1 MQKDSKNEEQ
11 IIDISEETEEY
22 ALAPLWARKQADKY
36 MLLINQTKN
45 MRYKECSYALHKR
58 SIKEFAKDKNIEISV
73 QRYLIDALSYMAL
86 GLFASLLIGTIF
98 NTLGDKLH
106 ITLFTEVINPLAK
119 QVTGPAIAVA
129 IAYGL
134 QAPPLVMF
142 SCALVGACGNELGGP
157 VGAFI
162 STVFAVEFG
171 KIVSK
176 ETKID
181 ILITPAVTILV
192 GVFIAQF
199 TGPAVSTFMTSF
211 GNLIMKAT
219 EMQPV
224 FMGALVA
231 VLVGIALTLPISS
244 AAICIML
251 ERGGLAG
258 GAATVGCC
266 CQMVG
271 FAIMS
276 FKENGMGGL
285 FAQGIGTS
293 MLQMSNIIKNWKI
306 WIPPTLASAIIGPL
320 STTIFKMENIPIGS
334 GMGTCGLVG
343 QFGTI
348 TAMESAG
355 KGGTMMWV
363 GILLL
368 NFILPAI
375 ITLIISNFMRRKK
388 LIKPGDLKLEI

>member
-1 MQKDSKNEEQ
+1 MGKVN
-11 IIDISEETEEY
+11 T
-22 ALAPLWARKQADKY
+22 RR
-36 MLLINQTKN
+36 TF
-45 MRYKECSYALHKR
+45 
-58 SIKEFAKDKNIEISV
+58 KEFTKDKNIELSV

-98 NTLGDKLH
+98 NTLGDKLG
-106 ITLFTEVINPLAK
+106 IALFTDVISPLAK

-142 SCALVGACGNELGGP
+142 SSALVGACGNELGGP

-162 STVFAVEFG
+162 ATIFAVECG
-171 KIVSK
+171 KLVSK

-181 ILITPAVTILV
+181 IIITPAVTILI
-192 GVFIAQF
+192 GVLISQF
-199 TGPAVSTFMTSF
+199 TGPAVSEFMTTF

-219 EMQPV
+219 GMQPV
-224 FMGALVA
+224 LMGAVVS

-251 ERGGLAG
+251 ELGGLAG

-266 CQMVG
+266 CQMIG
-271 FAIMS
+271 FAVMS
-276 FKENGMGGL
+276 YKENGVGGL
-285 FAQGIGTS
+285 FAQGLGTS
-293 MLQMSNIIKNWKI
+293 MLQMPNIIKNWKI
-306 WIPPTLASAIIGPL
+306 WIPPTIASAIIGPL

-343 QFGTI
+343 QFGTF
-348 TAMESAG
+348 TAMDAAG
-355 KGGTMMWV
+355 KGGPTMWL

-368 NFILPAI
+368 HFILPAI
-375 ITLIISNFMRRKK
+375 VTLIIAGFMRRKN
-388 LIKPGDLKLEI
+388 LIKPGDLKLDI

>member
-1 MQKDSKNEEQ
+1 MNTVKN
-11 IIDISEETEEY
+11 
-22 ALAPLWARKQADKY
+22 
-36 MLLINQTKN
+36 
-45 MRYKECSYALHKR
+45 KR
-58 SIKEFAKDKNIEISV
+58 SIKQFIKDKNIEISV

-86 GLFASLLIGTIF
+86 GLFSSLLIGTIF
-98 NTLGDKLH
+98 NTLGTKFG
-106 ITLFTEVINPLAK
+106 ISLFTDVINPLAK

-157 VGAFI
+157 VGAFVATI
-162 STVFAVEFG
+162 FAVEFG
-171 KIVSK
+171 KMISK

-181 ILITPAVTILV
+181 ILLTPCVTILV
-192 GVFIAQF
+192 GVFVAQI

-211 GNLIMKAT
+211 GNLIMKT
-219 EMQPV
+219 TVMQPV
-224 FMGALVA
+224 LMGSLVA

-251 ERGGLAG
+251 ELSGLAG

-271 FAIMS
+271 FAVMS
-276 FKENGMGGL
+276 YRENGMGGL

-293 MLQMSNIIKNWKI
+293 MLQMPNIIKNWKV

-320 STTIFKMENIPIGS
+320 STTVFAMENIPIGS

-348 TAMESAG
+348 TAMEAVG
-355 KGGTMMWV
+355 KGGSGMWI

-368 NFILPAI
+368 HFILPAVV
-375 ITLIISNFMRRKK
+375 TLLISEFMRRKN
-388 LIKPGDLKLEI
+388 LIKPGDLKLDI

>member
-1 MQKDSKNEEQ
+1 MGKVRS
-11 IIDISEETEEY
+11 
-22 ALAPLWARKQADKY
+22 R
-36 MLLINQTKN
+36 
-45 MRYKECSYALHKR
+45 R
-58 SIKEFAKDKNIEISV
+58 SIKQFAKDKNIEISV
-73 QRYLIDALSYMAL
+73 QRYLVDALSYMAL
-86 GLFASLLIGTIF
+86 GLFSSLLIGTIF
-98 NTLGDKLH
+98 NTLGDKFG
-106 ITLFTEVINPLAK
+106 ISLFTDVINPLAK

-157 VGAFI
+157 VGAFVATI
-162 STVFAVEFG
+162 FAVEIG

-181 ILITPAVTILV
+181 ILVTPAVTILV
-192 GVFIAQF
+192 GVLVAQF
-199 TGPAVSTFMTSF
+199 TGPAVSVFMTTF
-211 GNLIMKAT
+211 GNLIMEAT
-219 EMQPV
+219 EMQPI
-224 FMGALVA
+224 FMGALIA

-251 ERGGLAG
+251 DLSGLAG

-271 FAIMS
+271 FAVMS
-276 FKENGMGGL
+276 YKENGIGGL

-293 MLQMSNIIKNWKI
+293 MLQMPNIIKNWKI

-320 STTIFKMENIPIGS
+320 STTLFKMENIPIGS
-334 GMGTCGLVG
+334 GMGTCGFVG
-343 QFGTI
+343 QFGTV
-348 TAMESAG
+348 TAMEAAG
-355 KGGTMMWV
+355 KGGSMMWL

-375 ITLIISNFMRRKK
+375 ITLIIAKFMRNKN
-388 LIKPGDLKLEI
+388 LIRPDDLKLDI

>member
-1 MQKDSKNEEQ
+1 MGKVKS
-11 IIDISEETEEY
+11 
-22 ALAPLWARKQADKY
+22 R
-36 MLLINQTKN
+36 
-45 MRYKECSYALHKR
+45 R
-58 SIKEFAKDKNIEISV
+58 SLKKFAKDKNIEISV

-86 GLFASLLIGTIF
+86 GLFSSLLIGTIF
-98 NTLGDKLH
+98 NTLGDKFGVS
-106 ITLFTEVINPLAK
+106 LFTEVINPLAK

-157 VGAFI
+157 VGAFVA
-162 STVFAVEFG
+162 TVFAVEFG

-176 ETKID
+176 ETKVD
-181 ILITPAVTILV
+181 ILLTPAVTILV
-192 GVFIAQF
+192 GVWVAQF
-199 TGPAVSTFMTSF
+199 TGPAVSAFMSTF
-211 GNLIMKAT
+211 GNLIMKST
-219 EMQPV
+219 EMQPI
-224 FMGALVA
+224 FMGALVS
-231 VLVGIALTLPISS
+231 VLVGVALTLPISS

-251 ERGGLAG
+251 ELSGLAG

-271 FAIMS
+271 FAVMS
-276 FKENGMGGL
+276 YKENGMGGL

-293 MLQMSNIIKNWKI
+293 MLQMPNIIKNWKI

-343 QFGTI
+343 QFGTV
-348 TAMESAG
+348 TAMEAAG
-355 KGGTMMWV
+355 KGGSMMWLV
-363 GILLL
+363 ILLL
-368 NFILPAI
+368 HFILPSI
-375 ITLIISNFMRRKK
+375 VTLIIAKFMRSKN
-388 LIKPGDLKLEI
+388 LIKSGDLKLDI

>member
-1 MQKDSKNEEQ
+1 MGKVKS
-11 IIDISEETEEY
+11 
-22 ALAPLWARKQADKY
+22 R
-36 MLLINQTKN
+36 
-45 MRYKECSYALHKR
+45 R
-58 SIKEFAKDKNIEISV
+58 SLKKFAKDKNIEISV

-86 GLFASLLIGTIF
+86 GLFSSLLIGTIF
-98 NTLGDKLH
+98 NTLGDKFGVS
-106 ITLFTEVINPLAK
+106 LFTEVINPLAK

-157 VGAFI
+157 VGAFVA
-162 STVFAVEFG
+162 TVFAVEFG

-176 ETKID
+176 ETKVD
-181 ILITPAVTILV
+181 ILLTPAVTILV
-192 GVFIAQF
+192 GVWVAQF
-199 TGPAVSTFMTSF
+199 TGPAVSAFMSTF
-211 GNLIMKAT
+211 GNLIMKST
-219 EMQPV
+219 EMQPI
-224 FMGALVA
+224 FMGALVS
-231 VLVGIALTLPISS
+231 VLVGVALTLPISS

-251 ERGGLAG
+251 ELSGLAG

-271 FAIMS
+271 FAVMS
-276 FKENGMGGL
+276 YKENGMGGL

-293 MLQMSNIIKNWKI
+293 MLQMPNIIKNWKI

-343 QFGTI
+343 QFGTV
-348 TAMESAG
+348 TAMEAAG
-355 KGGTMMWV
+355 KGGSMMWL

-368 NFILPAI
+368 HFILPSI
-375 ITLIISNFMRRKK
+375 VTLIIAKFMRSKN
-388 LIKPGDLKLEI
+388 LIKSGDLKLDI

>member
-1 MQKDSKNEEQ
+1 MSKV
-11 IIDISEETEEY
+11 
-22 ALAPLWARKQADKY
+22 
-36 MLLINQTKN
+36 KN
-45 MRYKECSYALHKR
+45 RR
-58 SIKEFAKDKNIEISV
+58 NFKEFAKDKNIEISV
-73 QRYLIDALSYMAL
+73 QRYLIDALGYMAL

-119 QVTGPAIAVA
+119 QVTGPSIAVA
-129 IAYGL
+129 IAYVL

-157 VGAFI
+157 VGAFVATI
-162 STVFAVEFG
+162 FAVEFG
-171 KIVSK
+171 KLVSK

-181 ILITPAVTILV
+181 ILLTPAVTILV
-192 GVFIAQF
+192 GVLVAEF
-199 TGPAVSTFMTSF
+199 TGPGVSAFMTKF
-211 GNLIMKAT
+211 GDLIMKST

-224 FMGALVA
+224 LMGALVA

-251 ERGGLAG
+251 ELSGLAG

-266 CQMVG
+266 CQMIG
-271 FAIMS
+271 FAVMS
-276 FKENGMGGL
+276 YKENGMGGL

-293 MLQMSNIIKNWKI
+293 MLQMPNIVKNWKV
-306 WIPPTLASAIIGPL
+306 WIPPTLASAILGPL
-320 STTIFKMENIPIGS
+320 STTIFKLENIPIGS

-343 QFGTI
+343 QFGSI
-348 TAMESAG
+348 TAMTTAG
-355 KGGTMMWV
+355 KGGSMMWL

-368 NFILPAI
+368 QFILPALV
-375 ITLIISNFMRRKK
+375 TLIIANFMRKK
-388 LIKPGDLKLEI
+388 NLIKPGDLKLDI